1 MEIIL
6 AADSETELNHTEQT
20 LDNTNDN
27 TNKLPRTH
35 VKWSILNLICSIC
48 CIYGLVFNLAAFNY
62 SFKTKTN
69 IQNGNLNK
77 AKQNSKLAKK
87 FNIIVSILFICGV
100 MLILGWILVINS
112 NPFLLKQIPKFW
124 SKTLQITSPSNKLNH
139 LNLNES
145 SNQINI
151 VNSIQ
156 GMWKLKERDNY
167 EQYLHLLGVN
177 YFSKLFVVN
186 LKPVVEFNVFNDVWT
201 VNVTTS
207 LKSKTDKFK
216 LGVEFD
222 EEMLQ
227 IKFKTTYKLEGNKL
241 IKQQINEQNKV
252 ITSLEITAD
261 DLLYSV
267 AQIKNAKTT
276 AYFERTKVNDY
287 DQ

>member
-1 MEIIL
+1 MKLLKFIL
-6 AADSETELNHTEQT
+6 RSNHES
-20 LDNTNDN
+20 NTNYSDFN
-27 TNKLPRTH
+27 EQRLCTQTDIRSIKLTAFFCIIC
-35 VKWSILNLICSIC
+35 VLFVVILILFVCFIPFLIELIPKHW
-48 CIYGLVFNLAAFNY
+48 N
-62 SFKTKTN
+62 
-69 IQNGNLNK
+69 NLNS
-77 AKQNSKLAKK
+77 SKL
-87 FNIIVSILFICGV
+87 SSFI
-100 MLILGWILVINS
+100 S
-112 NPFLLKQIPKFW
+112 N
-124 SKTLQITSPSNKLNH
+124 
-139 LNLNES
+139 E
-145 SNQINI
+145 INI
-151 VNSIQ
+151 LNSIQ

>member
-1 MEIIL
+1 
-6 AADSETELNHTEQT
+6 
-20 LDNTNDN
+20 
-27 TNKLPRTH
+27 
-35 VKWSILNLICSIC
+35 
-48 CIYGLVFNLAAFNY
+48 
-62 SFKTKTN
+62 
-69 IQNGNLNK
+69 
-77 AKQNSKLAKK
+77 
-87 FNIIVSILFICGV
+87 
-100 MLILGWILVINS
+100 MLILGWILVISS

-124 SKTLQITSPSNKLNH
+124 SKTLQITSPSNKLSH

-167 EQYLHLLGVN
+167 EQYLHLLNVN
-177 YFSKLFVVN
+177 FYTKLFVVN

-287 DQ
+287 DY